1 MVIRNTATKEEHA
14 VITVP
19 NAAKQEISAA
29 KARMTV
35 NQGAATRATILTPFL
50 RERDVSQL
58 EPRYVLMERAI
69 AQVNLIL
76 VKMDI
81 VFTIVDDG
89 IFVIL
94 ENS

>member
-35 NQGAATRATILTPFL
+35 NQDAVRWASILTPFL

-58 EPRYVLMERAI
+58 EPRYVPMERAI